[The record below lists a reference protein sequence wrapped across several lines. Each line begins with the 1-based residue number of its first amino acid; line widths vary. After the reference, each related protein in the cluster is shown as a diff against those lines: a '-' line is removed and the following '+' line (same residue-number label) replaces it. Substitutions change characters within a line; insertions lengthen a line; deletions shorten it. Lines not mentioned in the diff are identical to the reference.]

1 MARIEETISTKI
13 GSIWHTG
20 AAKRGGTIYIVD
32 KDYNEE
38 EAKEAVRT
46 AKRILREAGFAANVD
61 YYWCHTGDKP
71 LRMYIRTTKKQEEAN
86 SRLDQEEE

>member
-13 GSIWHTG
+13 GNIWYTG

-32 KDYNEE
+32 RDYNEE
-38 EAKEAVRT
+38 EAEEAVRAT
-46 AKRILREAGFAANVD
+46 KKTLRETGLAANVG
-61 YYWCHTGDKP
+61 YYWCHTGDRP

-86 SRLDQEEE
+86 SRLG